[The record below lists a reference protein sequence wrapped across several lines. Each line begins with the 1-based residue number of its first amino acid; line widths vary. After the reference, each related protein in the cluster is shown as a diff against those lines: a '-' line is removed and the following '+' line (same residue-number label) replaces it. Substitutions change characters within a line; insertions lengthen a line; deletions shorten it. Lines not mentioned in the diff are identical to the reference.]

1 METSDGN
8 QNINEVRYTTQ
19 IKDMVSHLW
28 IIFFEMKKRVALQKE
43 QNADDNLQCS
53 NGDGQLKSRVDELE
67 IQVSFIFIDKSV
79 RFLTIANFL
88 S

>member
-28 IIFFEMKKRVALQKE
+28 IIFFEMKKRVASLKE

-53 NGDGQLKSRVDELE
+53 NGDVQQYKSRLDELE
-67 IQVSFIFIDKSV
+67 IQVSFALFFFALFSC
-79 RFLTIANFL
+79 
-88 S
+88 

>member
-28 IIFFEMKKRVALQKE
+28 IIFFEMKKRVASLKE

-53 NGDGQLKSRVDELE
+53 NGDVQQYKSRLDELE
-67 IQVSFIFIDKSV
+67 IQVSFIFI
-79 RFLTIANFL
+79 FLAFAC
-88 S
+88 

>member
-8 QNINEVRYTTQ
+8 QNINEVRYTTK

-28 IIFFEMKKRVALQKE
+28 IIFFEMKKRAATQKE
-43 QNADDNLQCS
+43 QNAVDDNILQCS

-67 IQVSFIFIDKSV
+67 IQVSFCLFY
-79 RFLTIANFL
+79 FF
-88 S
+88 